1 MLAISF
7 ILCPNPSSIYSRNFE
22 TWHFVHVWDYVFR
35 QNAKTLNNISFLVKY
50 SDLKFK
56 VIFSWNGN
64 IFLFFSSCYH
74 CYAHWSLIGC
84 CQKCNG
90 PLFFLKRSVYM
101 TNFGVYSP
109 YYHLKFPNGF
119 IHIFAKNQIIIPYLL
134 RFMISYSLS

>member
-1 MLAISF
+1 MFKNTKKHLPCSTFIMTQKRIICEHIRTMVVLVFVLKLNCTYLLAISF

-64 IFLFFSSCYH
+64 IFLFL
-74 CYAHWSLIGC
+74 AII
-84 CQKCNG
+84 
-90 PLFFLKRSVYM
+90 V
-101 TNFGVYSP
+101 
-109 YYHLKFPNGF
+109 
-119 IHIFAKNQIIIPYLL
+119 IHIEAWLVAVRNVMASSFLFEK
-134 RFMISYSLS
+134 ISLYD